1 MNICLI
7 SSEYPP
13 ETGWGGIGTYTYNM
27 AHAFSDSGHEVH
39 VIAQAVG
46 DTSGYMDKDVYV
58 HRIKPRSI
66 FSPFLRGALDKIKYS
81 FQIYQ
86 KIKSIDCEFDIVEA
100 PEWSAEGFIHSF
112 SNKPLLIT
120 RLHTPLFL
128 VKQIADQ
135 KMTTGAK
142 TTNFLEKTQ
151 TKQSYGIT
159 SPTNALAKRI
169 SKKWNID
176 LSSIQIIPNGINLK
190 KIGSMDIKEKSLNS
204 DYLVYVGRLEP
215 RKGVHIL
222 AKALPGIFR
231 KYPNLIMVFI
241 GKNLNYRIGTMKE
254 FIIDVNREYKENI
267 IFTGFVS
274 DEDKYSLIKH
284 CKLVILPSLWE
295 NFPYTCLE
303 SMALG
308 KAIIATKGSGYD
320 EIIEDGRS
328 GFLVEA
334 GNFFSLQSKIIEC
347 LDNDDKISQI
357 EHFSKKR
364 VIEFDVTKVS
374 EKTCKYY
381 KKLIDYNE

>member
-39 VIAQAVG
+39 VIAQAVEIP
-46 DTSGYMDKDVYV
+46 SEYMDKDVHI
-58 HRIKPRSI
+58 HRIKLRSI
-66 FSPFLRGALDKIKYS
+66 SSPFLHDALEKIKYS
-81 FQIYQ
+81 FEIYR
-86 KIKSIDCEFDIVEA
+86 KINSIDCEFDIIEA

-112 SNKPLLIT
+112 SNKPPLIT

-128 VKQIADQ
+128 VKQLTNQ
-135 KMTTGAK
+135 KMKTKAK
-142 TTNFLEKTQ
+142 TIDFLEKTQ
-151 TKQSYGIT
+151 TKNSYGIT
-159 SPTNALAKRI
+159 SPTIALAKRI
-169 SKKWNID
+169 SEKWNID
-176 LSSIQIIPNGINLK
+176 LASIKIIPNGINLE
-190 KIGSMDIKEKSLNS
+190 KIKSLVIKQKSLNP
-204 DYLVYVGRLEP
+204 DYMVYVGRLEP

-222 AKALPGIFR
+222 AKALPAIF
-231 KYPNLIMVFI
+231 KQYPTIKMVFI
-241 GKNLNYRIGTMKE
+241 GKDMTYGNGTMKE
-254 FIIDVNREYKENI
+254 FILDINREYQGNI
-267 IFTGFVS
+267 IFSGFVS
-274 DEDKYSLIKH
+274 DEVKYSLIKH

-308 KAIIATKGSGYD
+308 KAIIATNGSGYD

-334 GNFFSLQSKIIEC
+334 GNFFVLQNKIIDC
-347 LDNDDKISQI
+347 LDDDDKISQL

-374 EKTCKYY
+374 ENTCEYY
-381 KKLIDYNE
+381 KELIDYNE